1 MAYST
6 PRLDIFTTSGRLLGR
21 PLLLLHGRRE
31 PGLPVAVVM
40 LLGVV
45 LLLGGCLAGAVVGVV
60 ALLQRW

>member
-6 PRLDIFTTSGRLLGR
+6 PRLDTLTTSGRLLSR

-31 PGLPVAVVM
+31 PGLPVAVGM
-40 LLGVV
+40 LLGVA
-45 LLLGGCLAGAVVGVV
+45 LLLGGCLAGAIAGVV